1 MKDKWLAFAAFLYFA
16 NMFGWLVFII
26 LKIARGEA

>member
-1 MKDKWLAFAAFLYFA
+1 MKDKWLLFATVLYSA

-26 LKIARGEA
+26 LKISRGEG